1 MTKRIG
7 LLLALALLATSTLAL
22 ASWEP
27 TQSLIK
33 ITITSH
39 DQYRIFDK
47 MGMPIVDV
55 RANYVKALATAEQL
69 AQVQAM
75 GFPVEII
82 LKDYTREFEEKGYP
96 PIGTVGT
103 KAWDFYHTYAQ
114 VRDSLRAL
122 VLRHPTICQVESLGL
137 SVQGNK
143 VIWGIRISSN
153 ISQRQNK
160 PRFRI
165 VGNQHGNEHIG
176 CEPPMYMATILADSY
191 GVSIRLTQIVDNY
204 EIMIIPMA
212 NPDGATANT
221 RTNANGVD
229 LNRDN
234 GYMWLGQGSSPSF
247 FSQPENKVLK
257 ADAEAHAYAM
267 SLAFHSGAYYVNYLW
282 NYTPVLTQDDALLK
296 QISFGYDTLSIR
308 QGHVRYDTTNGWA
321 WYQTNGD
328 IDDFSYGLHGT
339 FDTTIEIWGNGYNPP
354 ADSILAVCQR
364 NKESILYQIRKCST
378 GIHGVVTDI
387 NNGRPIQALIRPYPL
402 SRGQDWFL
410 YSSKE
415 NGDYHRPVLNGTYSL
430 KLSANGYRD
439 TVVSNIVVPD
449 TVNPIVRNVQMTPG
463 GNYAAIRVV
472 AVRQDDNAAQT
483 NTTLTPWVLG
493 IPDTKSYAMG
503 PSGRIILDMGQGTEI
518 VDGTGP
524 DVRVTEYPNA
534 SHAVQCSVSNSWT
547 GPWTSLGSGN
557 GTCSFDL
564 AGHGISLAR
573 YVLLRS
579 GSSGYSLDA
588 VEALNHATGVEQGPP
603 GSVPYVLSLTSHPNP
618 FRIKTTI
625 SSSCPAGSLG
635 HLRPLSIYD
644 ISGRLVRV
652 LSPQVTRL
660 TPYEYVWDG
669 RDYRGRSLP
678 GGVYFYRFNSPQ
690 FTVTEK
696 VVFIR

>member
-1 MTKRIG
+1 MLKKNCFELTLLFLLFIPIAIG
-7 LLLALALLATSTLAL
+7 AQ

-27 TQSLIK
+27 VQSLVK
-33 ITITSH
+33 ITVSHH

-47 MGMPIVDV
+47 MGLPIVDV

-69 AQVQAM
+69 AQVRAM

-114 VRDSLRAL
+114 VRDSLKAIA
-122 VLRHPTICQVESLGL
+122 LRHPAICRVESLEL
-137 SVQGNK
+137 SVQNR
-143 VIWGIRISSN
+143 VVWGIRISDN
-153 ISQRQNK
+153 VNVRENE

-191 GVSIRLTQIVDNY
+191 GVSSRLTQIVDNY
-204 EIMIIPMA
+204 ETMIIPMA

-234 GYMWLGQGSSPSF
+234 GYMWLGQGSSPGF
-247 FSQPENKVLK
+247 FSQLENKALK
-257 ADAEAHAYAM
+257 ADADAHAYAL
-267 SLAFHSGAYYVNYLW
+267 SLAFHSGAWYINYLW
-282 NYTPVLTQDDALLK
+282 NYTPVLTQDDAFLK
-296 QISFGYDTLSIR
+296 QISVGYDVYT
-308 QGHVRYDTTNGWA
+308 HYDTTNGWA

-328 IDDFSYGLHGT
+328 IDDVSYGLYGD
-339 FDTTIEIWGNGYNPP
+339 FDTTIELYGNGYNPP
-354 ADSILAVCQR
+354 TDSILPICRA
-364 NKESILYQIRKCST
+364 NKEAILYQIRKCST

-387 NNGRPIQALIRPYPL
+387 NNSRPIQALIRPYPL

-410 YSSKE
+410 YASNE
-415 NGDYHRPVLNGTYSL
+415 NGDFHRPVLNGTYSL

-439 TVVSNIVVPD
+439 TVVAGIVVPD
-449 TVNPIVRNVQMTPG
+449 TVNPVTRNVQMTPG
-463 GNYAAIRVV
+463 NNYAAIRVV
-472 AVRQDDNAAQT
+472 AVRQDDASAQT

-493 IPDTKSYAMG
+493 MPDTKSYAMG

-564 AGHGISLAR
+564 SGHGISLAR

-588 VEALNHATGVEQGPP
+588 VEALNHATGVEQGPL
-603 GSVPYVLSLTSHPNP
+603 GSVPYVLTLTSYPNP
-618 FRIKTTI
+618 FRVRTTI
-625 SSSCPAGSLG
+625 SLSCPAGSFG
-635 HLRPLSIYD
+635 HPRPLSIYD
-644 ISGRLVRV
+644 ISGRLVRI
-652 LSPQVTRL
+652 LSPQTLRL

-669 RDYRGRSLP
+669 RDSQGRVLP
-678 GGVYFYRFNSPQ
+678 GGVYFYRLTFPPY
-690 FTVTEK
+690 TATEK
-696 VVFIR
+696 VVLIR

>member
-1 MTKRIG
+1 MLRRLRFALAI
-7 LLLALALLATSTLAL
+7 ALALLATSALAQ

-27 TQSLIK
+27 VQSLIK

-47 MGMPIVDV
+47 LGMPIVDV
-55 RANYVKALATAEQL
+55 RVNYVKALATAEQL

-114 VRDSLRAL
+114 VRDTLKAIA
-122 VLRHPTICQVESLGL
+122 LRHPTICQVESLGL

-143 VIWGIRISSN
+143 VIWGIRISDN
-153 ISQRQNK
+153 IAVRENE

-191 GVSIRLTQIVDNY
+191 GVSSRLTQIVDNY

-212 NPDGATANT
+212 NPDGATSNT
-221 RTNANGVD
+221 RGNANGVD

-234 GYMWLGQGSSPSF
+234 GYMWLGAGGSTGF
-247 FSQPENKVLK
+247 FSQPENKALK
-257 ADAEAHAYAM
+257 ADADAHAYAI
-267 SLAFHSGAYYVNYLW
+267 SLAYHSGAYYVNYLW
-282 NYTPVLTQDDALLK
+282 NYTPILTQDDAFLK
-296 QISFGYDTLSIR
+296 QISFGYD
-308 QGHVRYDTTNGWA
+308 QWVHYDTINGYR

-328 IDDFSYGLHGT
+328 IDDVSYGLYGD
-339 FDTTIEIWGNGYNPP
+339 FDTTIELYENGYNPP
-354 ADSILAVCQR
+354 TDSILSICQH
-364 NKESILYQIRKCST
+364 NKEAILYQIRKCST

-387 NNGRPIQALIRPYPL
+387 NNGRPIPALIRPYPL
-402 SRGQDWFL
+402 SRGQDWVL
-410 YSSKE
+410 YASRE

-449 TVNPIVRNVQMTPG
+449 TVNPVVRNVQMTPG
-463 GNYAAIRVV
+463 NNYAAIRVV

-493 IPDTKSYAMG
+493 MPDTKSYAMG

-518 VDGTGP
+518 VDGSGA

-564 AGHGISLAR
+564 AGHGISIAR

-579 GSSGYSLDA
+579 GASGYSLDA
-588 VEALNHATGVEQGPP
+588 VEALNHATGVEQGSPE
-603 GSVPYVLSLTSHPNP
+603 SVPYVLSLTSYPNP
-618 FRIKTTI
+618 FRIRTTI
-625 SSSCPAGSLG
+625 SLSCPAGSTG
-635 HLRPLSIYD
+635 HPRSLSIYD
-644 ISGRLVRV
+644 ISGRLVRI
-652 LSPQVTRL
+652 LSSHAPRPPRL

-669 RDYRGRSLP
+669 TDYRGRSLP
-678 GGVYFYRFNSPQ
+678 GGVYFYRFDSPQ

-696 VVFIR
+696 VVLIR

>member
-1 MTKRIG
+1 MLRRLHFAVAI
-7 LLLALALLATSTLAL
+7 ALALLATSALAQ

-55 RANYVKALATAEQL
+55 RKDYVKALATSEQL
-69 AQVQAM
+69 AKVRAM
-75 GFPVEII
+75 GFPVDVI

-96 PIGTVGT
+96 PFGTPGT
-103 KAWDFYHTYAQ
+103 QNWDFFHTYLQ
-114 VRDSLRAL
+114 VRDTLKAIA
-122 VLRHPTICQVESLGL
+122 LRHPAICKVESLGL
-137 SVQGNK
+137 SVQNR
-143 VIWGIRISSN
+143 VVWGIRISDN
-153 ISQRQNK
+153 VNVRENE

-191 GVSIRLTQIVDNY
+191 GVSTRLTQIVDNY

-234 GYMWLGQGSSPSF
+234 GYMWLGDGGSPSF
-247 FSQPENKVLK
+247 FSQPENKALK
-257 ADAEAHAYAM
+257 ADADVHAYAL
-267 SLAFHSGAYYVNYLW
+267 SLAYHSGAYYVNYLW
-282 NYTPVLTQDDALLK
+282 NYTPVLTQDDAFLK
-296 QISFGYDTLSIR
+296 QISFGYDNWV
-308 QGHVRYDTTNGWA
+308 HYDTTNGWA

-328 IDDFSYGLHGT
+328 IDDVSYGLQGT
-339 FDTTIEIWGNGYNPP
+339 FDTTIELYGNGYNPP
-354 ADSILAVCQR
+354 TDSILSICQH

-387 NNGRPIQALIRPYPL
+387 NNSRPIQALIRPYPL
-402 SRGQDWFL
+402 SRGQDWVL
-410 YSSKE
+410 YASKE

-449 TVNPIVRNVQMTPG
+449 TVNPVVRNVQMTPG
-463 GNYAAIRVV
+463 GNYAANRVV

-547 GPWTSLGSGN
+547 GPWISLGSGN

-564 AGHGISLAR
+564 AGHGISIAR
-573 YVLLRS
+573 YVKLGS

-603 GSVPYVLSLTSHPNP
+603 ESTLLVPSLTSHPNP
-618 FRIKTTI
+618 FRASTTI
-625 SSSCPAGSLG
+625 S
-635 HLRPLSIYD
+635 LSPGARAQEKAEMSVYD
-644 ISGRLVRV
+644 ATGRLVRT
-652 LSPQVTRL
+652 LAPKDSR
-660 TPYEYVWDG
+660 EYVWDG
-669 RDYRGRSLP
+669 RDSQGRSLP
-678 GGVYFYRFNSPQ
+678 GGVYFYRLVSPPY
-690 FTVTEK
+690 TATEK
-696 VVFIR
+696 VVLIR

>member
-1 MTKRIG
+1 MLRQFHFAVAI
-7 LLLALALLATSTLAL
+7 ALALLATSALAQ

-33 ITITSH
+33 ITVSHH

-55 RANYVKALATAEQL
+55 RTNYVKALATAEQL
-69 AQVQAM
+69 AQVRAM

-82 LKDYTREFEEKGYP
+82 LKDYTREFEEKDYP
-96 PIGTVGT
+96 PLGTPGT
-103 KAWDFYHTYAQ
+103 QNWDFYHSYAQ
-114 VRDSLRAL
+114 VRDTLKAIA
-122 VLRHPTICQVESLGL
+122 LRHPAICKVESLGL
-137 SVQGNK
+137 SVQNR
-143 VIWGIRISSN
+143 VIWGIRISDN
-153 ISQRQNK
+153 VNVRENE

-191 GVSIRLTQIVDNY
+191 GVSTRLTQIVDNY

-221 RTNANGVD
+221 RSNANGVD
-229 LNRDN
+229 LNRDM
-234 GYMWLGQGSSPSF
+234 GYMWLGDGGSTAF
-247 FSQPENKVLK
+247 FSQPESKILK
-257 ADAEAHAYAM
+257 ADADAHAYAM

-282 NYTPVLTQDDALLK
+282 NYTPVLTQDDAFLK
-296 QISFGYDTLSIR
+296 RISAGYDTWV
-308 QGHVRYDTTNGWA
+308 HYDTTNGWA

-328 IDDFSYGLHGT
+328 IDDFSYGLEGT
-339 FDTTIEIWGNGYNPP
+339 FDTTIEIYGNGYNPP
-354 ADSILAVCQR
+354 TDSILPICQH
-364 NKESILYQIRKCST
+364 NKEAILYQIRKCST
-378 GIHGVVTDI
+378 GIHGIVTDI
-387 NNGRPIQALIRPYPL
+387 NNSLPIQALIRPYPL

-430 KLSANGYRD
+430 KVSANGYRD

-449 TVNPIVRNVQMTPG
+449 TVNPVIRNVQMTPG

-493 IPDTKSYAMG
+493 MPDTKSYAMG

-579 GSSGYSLDA
+579 GASGYSLDA

-603 GSVPYVLSLTSHPNP
+603 ESVPYVLTLTSYPNP
-618 FRIKTTI
+618 FRVRTTI
-625 SSSCPAGSLG
+625 SSSCPAGSTG
-635 HLRPLSIYD
+635 HPRSLSIYD
-644 ISGRLVRV
+644 ISGRLVRI
-652 LSPQVTRL
+652 LSPQATRH

-669 RDYRGRSLP
+669 KDSQGRSLP
-678 GGVYFYRFNSPQ
+678 GGVYFYRLASLPY
-690 FTVTEK
+690 TATEK
-696 VVFIR
+696 VVLIR